1 MVGALDPLGL
11 PLVTD
16 VLSGEKAD
24 DPLYIR
30 GRPDCGDAQRA
41 GAVVCR
47 RLQDECFGDAGRI
60 QRLAAISVS
69 AGADWG
75 ERGVV
80 ARVGASGPQR
90 EDALQPVYVENAQGA
105 GVVGEGYEIERQM
118 VAEEWS
124 IGQVARAVLV
134 AHSETYAKKLKRG
147 LNSVWSARR
156 RDCWP

>member
-1 MVGALDPLGL
+1 
-11 PLVTD
+11 
-16 VLSGEKAD
+16 
-24 DPLYIR
+24 
-30 GRPDCGDAQRA
+30 
-41 GAVVCR
+41 
-47 RLQDECFGDAGRI
+47 
-60 QRLAAISVS
+60 
-69 AGADWG
+69 
-75 ERGVV
+75 
-80 ARVGASGPQR
+80 
-90 EDALQPVYVENAQGA
+90 LQPVYVENAQGA